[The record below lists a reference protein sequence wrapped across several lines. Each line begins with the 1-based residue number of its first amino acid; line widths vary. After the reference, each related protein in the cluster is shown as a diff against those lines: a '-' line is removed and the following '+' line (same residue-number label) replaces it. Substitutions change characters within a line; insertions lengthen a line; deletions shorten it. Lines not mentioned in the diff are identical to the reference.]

1 MKQEQTSRRS
11 LSAAIMSVLLCAA
24 VLFSSLL
31 AVSPKLHQL
40 LHQDANQAS
49 HECVVTMLQKQ
60 QVCGDAPAPVLVSF
74 VSTIS
79 FSPDL
84 GPTIALSQVDHP
96 LAFSRGPPAILL

>member
-1 MKQEQTSRRS
+1 MKREQTLRRGLRGFVS
-11 LSAAIMSVLLCAA
+11 MLLCAA
-24 VLFSSLL
+24 VLLSALM
-31 AVSPKLHQL
+31 AVSPALHQL

-60 QVCGDAPAPVLVSF
+60 QISGEAPAPIVVGF
-74 VSTIS
+74 ISTIS

-96 LAFSRGPPAILL
+96 LASSRGPPSILL